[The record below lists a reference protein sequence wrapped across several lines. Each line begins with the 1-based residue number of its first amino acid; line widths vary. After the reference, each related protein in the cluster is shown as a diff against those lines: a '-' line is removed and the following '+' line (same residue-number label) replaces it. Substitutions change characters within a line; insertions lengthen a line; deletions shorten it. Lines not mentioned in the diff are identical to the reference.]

1 MLDAYTI
8 TARQIADLRNEAH
21 MVGDD
26 VMVKWC
32 EIALSRCHL
41 TDAAGKRWR
50 HPTSGKRVTRDQAR
64 QVCAD
69 SINDG
74 NG

>member
-1 MLDAYTI
+1 MITAYTI
-8 TARQIADLRNEAH
+8 TARQIADLRSEAR
-21 MVGDD
+21 MVGDS
-26 VMVKWC
+26 VMADWC
-32 EIALSRCHL
+32 DIALASCHL
-41 TDAAGKRWR
+41 TDAAGKRLR
-50 HPTSGKRVTRDQAR
+50 HPTTGKRVTRDQAR